1 MSPPTL
7 AIKSTHCGV
16 GALREALKADQVE
29 HCFHMPPFMLIAK
42 MLYRRRKGEKQL

>member
-1 MSPPTL
+1 MNQKFYKKNVPTYP

-29 HCFHMPPFMLIAK
+29 YCIRELIW
-42 MLYRRRKGEKQL
+42 